1 MTLKS
6 RLFRISMLQ
15 PGKICLS
22 EASFVSNS
30 TTSPGS
36 TVTRGAM
43 LLSQRQCV
51 RSSSKRYLLSIAM
64 TNPPS
69 FFNINLVATR
79 QGCRRTRAQQ
89 GNDNQT
95 KHKPGGTDGTG
106 QVERR
111 GGSRYKLRQYWEDQ
125 HNKRYR
131 RQDYMPRYVEI
142 FAVFA
147 QVEER
152 HGQSGSH
159 VHYQDENGDVYSY
172 ERKGRPSC
180 C

>member
-6 RLFRISMLQ
+6 KLIRISMLQ

-22 EASFVSNS
+22 EASVVSNS
-30 TTSPGS
+30 TTSHGS

-79 QGCRRTRAQQ
+79 KGCRRTRAQQ
-89 GNDNQT
+89 GNPNQT
-95 KHKPGGTDGTG
+95 QHKPGGTDGTG

-111 GGSRYKLRQYWEDQ
+111 ARRRHNLARAWEDQ
-125 HNKRYR
+125 HNNRNH
-131 RQDYMPRYVEI
+131 
-142 FAVFA
+142 
-147 QVEER
+147 R
-152 HGQSGSH
+152 HA
-159 VHYQDENGDVYSY
+159 E
-172 ERKGRPSC
+172 
-180 C
+180 